1 MTSTW
6 LFLLCTLTTIGCALI
21 SGIFLTFSD
30 FVMRAFKH
38 STPTTGIQAMQRIN
52 IEVWRSVFMVLL
64 WGFLITTVVLTGYAY
79 INMPNPITNYIMIGT
94 GLYIVGVFGISFLF
108 NIPMNER
115 LAALDATTKQT
126 ALYWYQTYLPRWV
139 FFNYLRAISAC
150 GTAACFLITSL
161 QLAQI

>member
-1 MTSTW
+1 
-6 LFLLCTLTTIGCALI
+6 
-21 SGIFLTFSD
+21 
-30 FVMRAFKH
+30 
-38 STPTTGIQAMQRIN
+38 MQRIN